1 MAWLSS
7 VLFNQGIGKKFSC
20 SKVRHNY
27 EFLPAFIFD
36 ITHRMAAKEKNKIC
50 ASERI
55 RFIFFL
61 IYLGAFEEF
70 ENTWEIWLDFG
81 YMILNI
87 EYVSVNYEQN
97 FVLKLKKNLI
107 IFIELI
113 LSFISSIVKYIK
125 KCQ

>member
-1 MAWLSS
+1 LAWLSS

-50 ASERI
+50 ASERNP
-55 RFIFFL
+55 FIFFL
-61 IYLGAFEEF
+61 IYLGTFEEF

-87 EYVSVNYEQN
+87 EYVSVYEQN